1 MNDNKTVIKKE
12 TKNKIRVEFER
23 TSAWTRF
30 KLKYLS
36 LNFLVTTVV
45 KIFRFVMMV
54 GVSYVIL
61 YPFFAKIAASVMSQ
75 DDFVNVTVKL
85 ISRSPTLDQFKYI
98 ILENKYFEALLNT
111 TLLSLFC
118 AVAQMLICAL
128 VGYGLAKFKFRFN
141 NLIFLAA
148 ILTLIVPN
156 GVLRFSIFTHFT
168 SFDFLWIRELLS
180 GKILPFL
187 NITSWNGNLMNTE
200 WPLVILSI
208 TGLGFRNGL
217 YIFMLRQFY
226 RGVPDELEES
236 AYIDGSGVF
245 RTFFTIIIPL
255 SIPMLITVFLFAFSW
270 QWTDNFYTDVF
281 YTSTSKK
288 VLLPNIVKIPKS
300 LKTNYAGTK
309 MYESAIYN
317 TCALLIIIP
326 LLVVYLFCQ
335 RYLVQGIERSGIVG

>member
-1 MNDNKTVIKKE
+1 MNENKTVIKKE

-45 KIFRFVMMV
+45 KIFRFVLMV
-54 GVSYVIL
+54 GVSFVIL

-111 TLLSLFC
+111 TILSLAC
-118 AVAQMLICAL
+118 ALIQMVVCAL
-128 VGYGLAKFKFRFN
+128 VGYGLAKFKFKFN

-148 ILTLIVPN
+148 IFTLIVPN
-156 GVLRFSIFTHFT
+156 GVLRFAYFTHFS
-168 SFDFLWIRELLS
+168 SFDILWLRELLS

-187 NITSWNGNLMNTE
+187 NITSWNGNLLNTD
-200 WPLVILSI
+200 WPLIILSL

-226 RGVPDELEES
+226 KGVPDELEES

-281 YTSTSKK
+281 YTATSQKI
-288 VLLPNIVKIPKS
+288 LLPDIVKVPRS
-300 LKTNYAGTK
+300 LKTSYAGTQ

-317 TCALLIIIP
+317 TCALLIIVP